1 MAIKLQAKRN
11 ARIRKKLRTDEFQ
24 ELGFDVAWVFN
35 PEVTEAQIDAIVDQF
50 INDVIEP
57 NQLGFS
63 GEGHKSWEGLVCTQQ
78 LGKCTEAHRAAVEA
92 FFAKQP
98 VSDVKVSELF
108 DLWWG

>member
-1 MAIKLQAKRN
+1 MAIKLEAKRN
-11 ARIRKKLRTDEFQ
+11 TRLRKKLRTGEFQ

-35 PEVTEAQIDAIVDQF
+35 PEVSEEQIDAIVDQF

-57 NQLGFS
+57 NKLGFS
-63 GEGHKSWEGLVCTQQ
+63 GEGHKAWEGLVCTQQ
-78 LGKCTEAHRAAVEA
+78 LGKCTDEHREAVQT

-98 VSDVKVSELF
+98 VSDLQVSELF